1 MLDRIESSVQRIR
14 QFTANASHD
23 LRTPLS
29 LIRTH
34 AEIALRRTR
43 SEIEYRESLAR
54 ILSVS
59 EETTGLV
66 ESLLTLARA
75 DAEASHLH
83 FAEMDLTGALQK
95 TASQFAIQAG
105 SKGLA
110 FTSQLGD
117 TPLLVKGDSAALDSL
132 LHAVLEN
139 ALKYTPSGGFVRLR
153 AAQNM
158 GNAVTEIEDTGIGIA
173 AGDLSHIFD
182 RFFRADQA
190 RSREVPGAGLGLSIA
205 RWIAE
210 THNGRIEVESQLG
223 AGSVFRI
230 VLPLSTTTTTA
241 RTNAVA
247 QPLDSEAT
255 LS

>member
-1 MLDRIESSVQRIR
+1 M
-14 QFTANASHD
+14 
-23 LRTPLS
+23 
-29 LIRTH
+29 
-34 AEIALRRTR
+34 
-43 SEIEYRESLAR
+43 
-54 ILSVS
+54 
-59 EETTGLV
+59 
-66 ESLLTLARA
+66 
-75 DAEASHLH
+75 
-83 FAEMDLTGALQK
+83 
-95 TASQFAIQAG
+95 
-105 SKGLA
+105 
-110 FTSQLGD
+110 
-117 TPLLVKGDSAALDSL
+117 
-132 LHAVLEN
+132 
-139 ALKYTPSGGFVRLR
+139 RLR